1 MNPLPHGQ
9 VIFTILKES
18 PCTRDELQ
26 TIFDKKYGSNVQF
39 QLCNHPN
46 VNTDELLAFLL
57 KVNKIIK
64 DGDLYHLNTENTCK

>member
-9 VIFTILKES
+9 VIFAILKES

-26 TIFDKKYGSNVQF
+26 TIFDEKYGNNVQF

-46 VNTDELLAFLL
+46 VNTDELLSFLL

-64 DGDLYHLNTENTCK
+64 DGDLYRLNTENICN